1 MQIGLCLCDCFKKTT
16 TKKKKNKRKEKE
28 TLTDLSICA
37 VVLFVPLVV
46 LSSCSDSTLHLLLR
60 GENTKRGAG
69 KHSTHTHRAPFNGS
83 KYLY

>member
-1 MQIGLCLCDCFKKTT
+1 MQIGSCYLNAYQ
-16 TKKKKNKRKEKE
+16 KKKKKKKKDPCH
-28 TLTDLSICA
+28 TKSIRA

-46 LSSCSDSTLHLLLR
+46 LNSCSDSTLHLLLR

-69 KHSTHTHRAPFNGS
+69 KHSTHANRTLFNGS